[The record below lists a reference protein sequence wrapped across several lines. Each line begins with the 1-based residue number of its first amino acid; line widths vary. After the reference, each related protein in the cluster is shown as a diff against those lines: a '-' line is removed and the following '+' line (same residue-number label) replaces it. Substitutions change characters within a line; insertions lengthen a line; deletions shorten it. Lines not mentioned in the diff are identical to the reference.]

1 MPSNARLLPRNPV
14 ASIADHREL
23 DRLLRL
29 VAKLQ
34 TSPRPRLIDRKT
46 DAPKEARRMAARR
59 RIKPRHL

>member
-1 MPSNARLLPRNPV
+1 MSSNARLLPRNPV
-14 ASIADHREL
+14 TAIADHREL

-34 TSPRPRLIDRKT
+34 TSPRPQLIERET
-46 DAPKEARRMAARR
+46 GAPKKAGRIAARR